1 MKISFGPVT
10 RFANRNALKIKK
22 NSPQIL
28 FYGGL
33 IGTVATTVLASR
45 ATLKAVPVM
54 ERLKT
59 EREFLNTY
67 QAAEEITE
75 QAYTQ
80 EVVRQYTV
88 TAIDLT
94 KLYTPVV
101 VVGVGS
107 LAALTKS
114 HKQLVTRNT
123 ALTVAYTGLF
133 KTFEAYRG
141 RVREK
146 LGDNQDLEFL
156 HGTVKQEVE
165 YLDKNGN
172 LASKQITA
180 LDPKSKSALTHMYDA
195 SVSSWCKDPSYN
207 QNFLDNQQDWANI
220 LLQKQGHLFLNEVYD
235 LLHIPHT
242 REGNILG
249 WVYEDLGNNDTFV
262 NFGHHK
268 DGEFVAGYKRD
279 VMLEFNIHG
288 PILDL
293 I

>member
-1 MKISFGPVT
+1 MKISLGPVT

-59 EREFLNTY
+59 EREFLNTH

-94 KLYTPVV
+94 KLYTPVI

-172 LASKQITA
+172 LASKQVTA
-180 LDPKSKSALTHMYDA
+180 LDPKSKSALTLMYDA
-195 SVSSWCKDPSYN
+195 NVSSWCKDPSYN

-220 LLQKQGHLFLNEVYD
+220 RLQAQGHLFLNEVYD
-235 LLHIPHT
+235 LLHVPHT

-249 WVYEDLGNNDTFV
+249 WVYKDLGNNDTFV

-288 PILDL
+288 PILEL